1 MTGSM
6 PRSRNHS
13 RSQPAEYPLSPATF
27 AGCSGH
33 AVASSSRGIACCVS
47 CSCPGPT
54 ATAIGVP
61 CPSQIRC
68 NLVPKP
74 PWLRPMAWPWGSP
87 GGGFFFRRPGRRLVR
102 PDDGAVAAEQ
112 APIDLLAVHLACLQV
127 PQDFVPQAGA
137 TPLAEAVVDG
147 LPGAELRG
155 EVAPAAA
162 VGQGPEDAVDHP
174 AVV

>member
-1 MTGSM
+1 
-6 PRSRNHS
+6 
-13 RSQPAEYPLSPATF
+13 
-27 AGCSGH
+27 
-33 AVASSSRGIACCVS
+33 
-47 CSCPGPT
+47 
-54 ATAIGVP
+54 
-61 CPSQIRC
+61 
-68 NLVPKP
+68 
-74 PWLRPMAWPWGSP
+74 
-87 GGGFFFRRPGRRLVR
+87 
-102 PDDGAVAAEQ
+102 DDGAVDAEQ

-174 AVV
+174 AVVLPLAALVPVCRQETCTLFPLGVGLAVRRGSGGHGVVLVKPCDTG